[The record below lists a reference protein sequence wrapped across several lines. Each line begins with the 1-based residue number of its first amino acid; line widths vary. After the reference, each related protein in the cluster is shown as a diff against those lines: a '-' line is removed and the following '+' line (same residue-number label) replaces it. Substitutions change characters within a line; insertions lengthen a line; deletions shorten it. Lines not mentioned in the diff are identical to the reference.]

1 MSERPRTAKTA
12 KAAKPAKPAK
22 PVKPVPSAAPDPPAA
37 ERRTGRTPSPPRPQA
52 PYRMKDLCELTGLPR
67 QVIHFYIQQG
77 LLPEGKKTGRNMAY
91 YGEHHLQT
99 LKTIRTLQEERFL
112 PLKAIRAILTDG
124 EAAFTP
130 PQRQL
135 LSEVKQRLQTT
146 LGAPA
151 GPRATTL
158 LAPLLKRTGVTK
170 KDLDQIVQLG
180 LLAVGHNKSRQPVIA
195 EDDAWT
201 LELWGQLRAV
211 GFSNELGFGPQD
223 LCLFEDA
230 ITALFMREM
239 AMLTE
244 RLQHLP
250 AAVVAT
256 MVERSLPLI
265 NGYLMRCHEAKVRNF
280 ISAL

>member
-1 MSERPRTAKTA
+1 MSESSPKAQKVQQARKARQTA
-12 KAAKPAKPAK
+12 P
-22 PVKPVPSAAPDPPAA
+22 AAPSPPAA
-37 ERRTGRTPSPPRPQA
+37 PRRTGRARQPPRPHA

-77 LLPEGKKTGRNMAY
+77 LLPEGQKTGRNMAY
-91 YGEHHLQT
+91 YSEHHLQT

-112 PLKAIRAILTDG
+112 PLKAIRAVLTDG

-135 LSEVKQRLQTT
+135 LSEVKQRLQTS

-158 LAPLLKRTGVTK
+158 LLPLLKRTGVAK

-211 GFSNELGFGPQD
+211 GFSAELGFGPQD

-230 ITALFMREM
+230 MTALFMREM

-250 AAVVAT
+250 AAIVAT
-256 MVERSLPLI
+256 MVERALPLI

>member
-1 MSERPRTAKTA
+1 MTAARAKRPAAVRATVAAARTRKPKAK
-12 KAAKPAKPAK
+12 
-22 PVKPVPSAAPDPPAA
+22 SGPPA
-37 ERRTGRTPSPPRPQA
+37 RRTTAQRGPHG

-77 LLPEGKKTGRNMAY
+77 LLPEGHKTGHNMAY
-91 YGEHHLQT
+91 YSEQHLQT

-112 PLKAIRAILTDG
+112 PLKAIRAILTDTR
-124 EAAFTP
+124 EAFTP
-130 PQRQL
+130 AQQQL
-135 LSEVKQRLQTT
+135 LTEVKQRLQTT
-146 LGAPA
+146 LGTLA
-151 GPRATTL
+151 GPRPTTPVG
-158 LAPLLKRTGVTK
+158 PLLKRAGVTK
-170 KDLDQIVQLG
+170 KDLDEIVALG
-180 LLAVGHNKSRQPVIA
+180 LLAVGQTASGQQVIA

-201 LELWGQLRAV
+201 IELWGQLRTV
-211 GFSNELGFGPQD
+211 GFTAALGFGPQD
-223 LCLFEDA
+223 LCLYEDA

-250 AAVVAT
+250 AAAVAT

-265 NGYLMRCHEAKVRNF
+265 NSYLMRCHDAKVRNF

>member
-1 MSERPRTAKTA
+1 MSGRAK
-12 KAAKPAKPAK
+12 KPAQPRS
-22 PVKPVPSAAPDPPAA
+22 PRRAPRAH
-37 ERRTGRTPSPPRPQA
+37 G
-52 PYRMKDLCELTGLPR
+52 PYRMKDLCALTGLPR

-77 LLPEGKKTGRNMAY
+77 LLPEGQKTGHNMAY
-91 YGEHHLQT
+91 YGENHLQT

-112 PLKAIRAILTDG
+112 PLKAIRAVLTDG

-130 PQRQL
+130 AQRQL

-146 LGAPA
+146 LGTPA

-158 LAPLLKRTGVTK
+158 LRPLLKRTGVSK
-170 KDLDQIVQLG
+170 KDLDGLVQLG
-180 LLAVGHNKSRQPVIA
+180 LLAVGQNQQRQPVIA
-195 EDDAWT
+195 EDDVWT
-201 LELWGQLRAV
+201 LEVWGQLRAV
-211 GFSNELGFGPQD
+211 GFTAELGFGPQD

-230 ITALFMREM
+230 MAALFMREM

-256 MVERSLPLI
+256 MVERALPLI
-265 NGYLMRCHEAKVRNF
+265 NGYLLRCHDAKVRNF

>member
-1 MSERPRTAKTA
+1 
-12 KAAKPAKPAK
+12 
-22 PVKPVPSAAPDPPAA
+22 
-37 ERRTGRTPSPPRPQA
+37 
-52 PYRMKDLCELTGLPR
+52 MKDLCALTGLPR

-77 LLPEGKKTGRNMAY
+77 LLPEGQKTGHNMAY
-91 YGEHHLQT
+91 YGENHLQT

-112 PLKAIRAILTDG
+112 PLKAIRAVLTNG

-130 PQRQL
+130 AQREL

-146 LGAPA
+146 LGTPA

-158 LAPLLKRTGVTK
+158 LRPLLKRTGVSK
-170 KDLDQIVQLG
+170 KDLDALVQLG
-180 LLAVGHNKSRQPVIA
+180 LLAVGQNQQRQPVIA
-195 EDDAWT
+195 EDDVWT
-201 LELWGQLRAV
+201 LEVWGQLRAV
-211 GFSNELGFGPQD
+211 GFTAELGFGPQD

-230 ITALFMREM
+230 MAALFMREM

-256 MVERSLPLI
+256 MVERALPLI
-265 NGYLMRCHEAKVRNF
+265 NGYLLRCHDAKVRNF

>member
-1 MSERPRTAKTA
+1 MSGRAKPA
-12 KAAKPAKPAK
+12 APMPAAAAPAAKPEPRA
-22 PVKPVPSAAPDPPAA
+22 
-37 ERRTGRTPSPPRPQA
+37 GRTRPPPRPHA

-77 LLPEGKKTGRNMAY
+77 LLPEGTKTGRNMAY
-91 YGEHHLQT
+91 YSEHHLQT

-112 PLKAIRAILTDG
+112 PLKAIRAVLTDG

-135 LSEVKQRLQTT
+135 LAEVRQRLQTS

-158 LAPLLKRTGVTK
+158 LLPLLKRTGVTK

-180 LLAVGHNKSRQPVIA
+180 LLTVGHNKSRQPVIA
-195 EDDAWT
+195 QDDAWT
-201 LELWGQLRAV
+201 LELWGQLWAV
-211 GFSNELGFGPQD
+211 GFSTELGFGPQD

-230 ITALFMREM
+230 MTALFMREM

-256 MVERSLPLI
+256 MVERALPLI